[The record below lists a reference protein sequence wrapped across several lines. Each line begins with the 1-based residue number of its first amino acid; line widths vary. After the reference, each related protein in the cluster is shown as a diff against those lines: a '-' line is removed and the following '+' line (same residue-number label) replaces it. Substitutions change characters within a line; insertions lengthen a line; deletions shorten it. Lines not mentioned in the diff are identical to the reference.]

1 MKKEIEK
8 TNTMAV
14 IAFVF
19 SVAGLFVSSIL
30 LVIGLVLGLVSKKE
44 IEKSGENGI
53 EFAQIA
59 IIISS
64 ITIAIILFAL
74 SVAN

>member
-8 TNTMAV
+8 T
-14 IAFVF
+14 
-19 SVAGLFVSSIL
+19 G
-30 LVIGLVLGLVSKKE
+30 
-44 IEKSGENGI
+44 EKGM
-53 EFAQIA
+53 EFAQIS